1 MLKVKNN
8 MTKEKMN
15 KYIVEVQAPER
26 GQQVSSGGI
35 RENGKLISQFKNPTP
50 YNGPQLPPT
59 VTNHPMTVDVI
70 DKKQV
75 RYQRNNVTMYLL
87 GITWQEGVKISVSIG
102 KNLL

>member
-35 RENGKLISQFKNPTP
+35 RENGKLISQFKNPA
-50 YNGPQLPPT
+50 
-59 VTNHPMTVDVI
+59 V
-70 DKKQV
+70 
-75 RYQRNNVTMYLL
+75 
-87 GITWQEGVKISVSIG
+87 
-102 KNLL
+102 